1 MSWPSVTVEGMRELE
16 KNLLGKT
23 LVARAEVIEASGSD
37 AMIGA
42 RVANGWWTPLHAG
55 VYRIG
60 PPVGDWLERLRAALL
75 ACGPKAVVSHRA
87 AFVLWGLDGI
97 DTRVVEVTVPYA
109 NRPIP
114 RGVIRHRTRRR
125 IPATKIRSLPVTT
138 VERTLLDVAPQV
150 PRAVLSKGLDSALRL
165 ALTDPLAIARVI
177 HEQGGPGV
185 RGVSRLERVLADLE
199 RTGPTGS
206 PAEVELLD
214 AIRVSGL
221 PMPVLQWE
229 VVTPSGGRYRVD
241 FGWPDRG
248 KGVEV
253 DGLDA
258 HSGPDRLDQD
268 LARQNDLLDA
278 GIELRRFTAR
288 SVRNDLDGVVA
299 AIARFLAD

>member
-1 MSWPSVTVEGMRELE
+1 MPACHSRGMKELE
-16 KNLLGKT
+16 RNLLGKT
-23 LVARAEVIEASGSD
+23 LVDRAGVMEAGGSD
-37 AMIGA
+37 AMIA
-42 RVANGWWTPLHAG
+42 VRAANGWWTPLQAG

-60 PPVGDWLERLRAALL
+60 PPTGEWLERLKAALL
-75 ACGPKAVVSHRA
+75 ACGPKAVISHRA

-97 DTRVVEVTVPYA
+97 DSRVVEVTVPYG

-114 RGVIRHRTRRR
+114 GGVIRHRTRRR
-125 IPATKIRSLPVTT
+125 IPVATIRGLPVTT

-150 PRAVLSKGLDSALRL
+150 PQAVLSKGVDSALRL
-165 ALTDPLAIARVI
+165 AVTDPLAIARII

-185 RGVSRLERVLADLE
+185 RGVRRLERVLVDLE
-199 RTGPTGS
+199 CTGPTGS

-221 PMPVLQWE
+221 PTPVLQWE
-229 VVTPSGGRYRVD
+229 VVTPSGRRYRVD

-258 HSGPDRLDQD
+258 HSGPERLDQD
-268 LARQNDLLDA
+268 LARQNDLFDA
-278 GIELRRFTAR
+278 GVELRRFTAR
-288 SVRNDLDGVVA
+288 SIRNDLEGVVA
-299 AIARFLAD
+299 AIARFLAG